1 MGTKEYLTI
10 EHQTV
15 KHNEEVAKML
25 KEERIKRHNANME
38 ELKQVTIKGWSDIKG
53 LSIKS
58 IEELDVLNQ
67 KVEDSLTLQ
76 KQEADQKVGKAD
88 HNVSLIGD
96 ALKRLQLVPIYMIE

>member
-1 MGTKEYLTI
+1 MQEINMRNAESKLMINSLDLLRNETVERTKEYFTI

-58 IEELDVLNQ
+58 KEELDVLNQ
-67 KVEDSLTLQ
+67 KVE
-76 KQEADQKVGKAD
+76 E
-88 HNVSLIGD
+88 
-96 ALKRLQLVPIYMIE
+96 RLVLG